1 MIFGIADNGD
11 LNAKVPSDGELGH
24 GVGRVIGAFGVDV
37 WKQIAEPRC
46 NGLCAED
53 HHVLDGSK
61 RGHEARSSRF
71 IQDWASGTFQASYAG
86 IAVYGGDQDVADLA
100 RGLQISDMADV
111 QDIEATVS
119 EYYLLTALFMLG
131 DKGFQFL
138 TRNDFRFR

>member
-1 MIFGIADNGD
+1 MSGS
-11 LNAKVPSDGELGH
+11 KS
-24 GVGRVIGAFGVDV
+24 RSSGA
-37 WKQIAEPRC
+37 
-46 NGLCAED
+46 
-53 HHVLDGSK
+53 K
-61 RGHEARSSRF
+61 RGHEPRSSRF

-86 IAVYGGDQDVADLA
+86 IAVYGDDQDVADLA

-131 DKGFQFL
+131 NKGFQFL